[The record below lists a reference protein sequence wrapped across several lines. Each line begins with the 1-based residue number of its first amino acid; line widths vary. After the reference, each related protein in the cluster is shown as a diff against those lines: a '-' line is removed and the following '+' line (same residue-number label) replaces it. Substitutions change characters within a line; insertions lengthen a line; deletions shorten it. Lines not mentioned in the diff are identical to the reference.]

1 LQWVGLHEPTIQN
14 DLAAALSVCYA
25 LRPRFVAE
33 GEVEMLRF
41 LLVVM
46 TGSVLA
52 AAVQAQGPAVKFKW
66 QKGQILVYRVE
77 HTTIVVDSVGES
89 KNEVK
94 SKLNLTKRWQVVDV
108 DSAGVGTLQLSLTA
122 LRNET
127 TAPDGTAMIFDSA
140 DPDKNADEASKAM
153 AAFVNRPLATIRV
166 DGCGR
171 VVEVKESKQ
180 GGMNRF
186 EALPPFNVI
195 VPAQPVKDGQFWD
208 RNYNITLDP
217 PQGTGE
223 KVPAT
228 QRYTCRQ
235 NTSHGVV
242 IQVVTTLKKEPEA
255 PADRIPLLQWLP
267 EGEVE
272 FDPQSGIL
280 RSAKLK
286 IDKEVKGHQGDD
298 STYRFQS
305 NYVEEY
311 VGAK

>member
-1 LQWVGLHEPTIQN
+1 
-14 DLAAALSVCYA
+14 
-25 LRPRFVAE
+25 
-33 GEVEMLRF
+33 MLRF
-41 LLVVM
+41 LLAVV
-46 TGSVLA
+46 TATVAG

-77 HTTIVVDSVGES
+77 HTTSVLDTVGGS

-94 SKLNLTKRWQVVDV
+94 SKLNLTKRWQVLDV

-127 TAPDGTAMIFDSA
+127 TAPDGTVSIFDSA
-140 DPDKNADEASKAM
+140 EPDKNADETSKAM
-153 AAFVNRPLATIRV
+153 SAFVNRPLATVRV

-186 EALPPFNVI
+186 EASPPFNAI
-195 VPAQPVKDGQFWD
+195 VPAQTVKDAQFWD

-228 QRYTCRQ
+228 QRYTCKQ
-235 NTSHGVV
+235 HSSSGVV
-242 IQVVTTLKKEPEA
+242 IQVTTTLKKEPEA

-267 EGEVE
+267 EGEIE
-272 FDPQSGIL
+272 FDGQAGIMK
-280 RSAKLK
+280 SARLK

-298 STYRFQS
+298 SAYRFQS

-311 VGAK
+311 IGAK